1 MHRRLIYTVLLAVLL
16 AAPTAAGQDW
26 TMENA
31 DAPNTGR
38 LDRATPD
45 GLDEV
50 RFVGLG
56 SKVITQPIEGPAGL
70 AIAGTLGGDVV
81 AVDATGEIVWQVD
94 VGGPVRTAQAW
105 TGELIVVVPRSDQA
119 LALTPDGQQA
129 WTVPIGND
137 RQQAGGDEILFV
149 RLASP
154 AIHPSGDLIIADLEG
169 QVQRVNPNGT
179 VDWTWDA
186 PDDQAVEATPAVGP
200 GGHVVVAS
208 FTPNQEDEGK
218 LTRLSSAHG
227 KPLWQVEIGAQVV
240 GAPAITGDRVIVPL
254 RDGDAVQSRA
264 LVDGGLQWETP
275 FDDSVTVSPTIHDD
289 LAFAGDIRGV
299 TRAMSL
305 DDGSVAWTFNPT
317 DDDTLGQATSGGV
330 LTVADSLAVD
340 GQGRAWVPYWNADM
354 TTCCPPTRSVES
366 PFYILDA
373 ATGERLDR
381 TRFDKAAH
389 GPGLHES
396 GVWVGSDEGGLRS
409 WAMPGILRT
418 EASVDGAEVTL
429 ATNTDAAGGWTID
442 WGTGALDE
450 GDDAPPAIT
459 THTYEEAGEHTIT
472 VEAGDR
478 RAETTVTITEDA
490 IDRAEDG
497 ADADGADDGT
507 DSGSSDDGGAGD
519 GPSTGPDGS
528 QGSTDEPGDE
538 GNGVPLGGLVAS
550 VALAA
555 AAWGRRRA

>member
-1 MHRRLIYTVLLAVLL
+1 
-16 AAPTAAGQDW
+16 
-26 TMENA
+26 MENA

-38 LDRATPD
+38 VDRATPD
-45 GLDEV
+45 GLEDV

-56 SKVITQPIEGPAGL
+56 SKVIAQPIEGPAGL
-70 AIAGTLGGDVV
+70 AIAGTLGGEVV

-94 VGGPVRTAQAW
+94 VGGPLHTAPAW
-105 TGELIVVVPRSDQA
+105 TGERIVVVPRSDQA
-119 LALTPDGQQA
+119 VALTPDGHQA

-186 PDDQAVEATPAVGP
+186 PNGQAVEATPAVGP

-208 FTPNQEDEGK
+208 FTPNQEGEGK
-218 LTRLSSAHG
+218 LTRLASDHG
-227 KPLWQVEIGAQVV
+227 KPLWQIEIDSQIV
-240 GAPAITGDRVIVPL
+240 GAPAITGDRVVLPL

-289 LAFAGDIRGV
+289 LVLAGDIRGV

-305 DDGSVAWTFNPT
+305 DDGTVEWTFSPMEQDGT
-317 DDDTLGQATSGGV
+317 MEQIGEADPCTIQTR
-330 LTVADSLAVD
+330 ADSSALD
-340 GQGRAWVPYWNADM
+340 DKGRLWVPYWNADFCSG
-354 TTCCPPTRSVES
+354 TFPPSDSGAS

-373 ATGERLDR
+373 STGERLDR
-381 TRFDKAAH
+381 TLFDKAAH
-389 GPGLHES
+389 GPGLQES
-396 GVWVGSDEGGLRS
+396 GVWAGSDEGGLRS

-418 EASVDGAEVTL
+418 ESFVDGAEVTL
-429 ATNTDAAGGWTID
+429 ATNTDASGGWTIG
-442 WGTGALDE
+442 WGSGASDE

-472 VEAGDR
+472 VQAGDR
-478 RAETTVTITEDA
+478 RAETMVTITEDA
-490 IDRAEDG
+490 IERSEAED
-497 ADADGADDGT
+497 DAAAGGT
-507 DSGSSDDGGAGD
+507 PGDNDSGTSDDEGDDD
-519 GPSTGPDGS
+519 GPSSEPDSPEGPA
-528 QGSTDEPGDE
+528 DE
-538 GNGVPLGGLVAS
+538 GNEAPLGWLVPTI
-550 VALAA
+550 VLAA

>member
-1 MHRRLIYTVLLAVLL
+1 
-16 AAPTAAGQDW
+16 
-26 TMENA
+26 MENA
-31 DAPNTGR
+31 DALNTGR

-45 GLDEV
+45 GLDDV
-50 RFVGLG
+50 QFVGLG

-70 AIAGTLGGDVV
+70 AIAGTVGGQVV
-81 AVDATGEIVWQVD
+81 AVDATSEVVWEVD

-119 LALTPDGQQA
+119 VALTPDGQQA

-186 PDDQAVEATPAVGP
+186 PDGQAVEATPAVGP

-208 FTPNQEDEGK
+208 FTPNQEGEGK
-218 LTRLSSAHG
+218 LTRLSSDHG

-275 FDDSVTVSPTIHDD
+275 FDDSVTASPTIHDE
-289 LAFAGDIRGV
+289 LVFAGDIRGV
-299 TRAMSL
+299 TRAMWLDNGTVKWTFSPLEQESGDALVGASECTIQTRADSSAL
-305 DDGSVAWTFNPT
+305 DDRNR
-317 DDDTLGQATSGGV
+317 L
-330 LTVADSLAVD
+330 
-340 GQGRAWVPYWNADM
+340 WVPYWNANICSG
-354 TTCCPPTRSVES
+354 TFPPSDSGAS

-373 ATGERLDR
+373 ETGERIDR

-396 GVWVGSDEGGLRS
+396 GVWAGSDEGGLRS
-409 WAMPGILRT
+409 WAMPGLLRT
-418 EASVDGAEVTL
+418 EAFVDGTEVTL
-429 ATNTDAAGGWTID
+429 STNTDASGGWTID
-442 WGTGALDE
+442 WGIGPSDE
-450 GDDAPPAIT
+450 GDGRPPAIT

-472 VEAGDR
+472 VQAGDR

-497 ADADGADDGT
+497 ADADDADDGN
-507 DSGSSDDGGAGD
+507 DSGSSDDDGAGD

-528 QGSTDEPGDE
+528 QGQTDGTADE